1 MIKLLTDIQPFTKG
15 EVLTF
20 GREKDA
26 ELVSK
31 GMAVWVKVSDL
42 NYKIK

>member
-1 MIKLLTDIQPFTKG
+1 MIKLIQDVQPFSKG

-20 GREKDA
+20 GTEKDA
-26 ELVSK
+26 ELVSN

>member
-1 MIKLLTDIQPFTKG
+1 MIKLIQDVQPFTKG

-26 ELVSK
+26 ELVLK
-31 GMAVWVKVSDL
+31 GLAVWVKLQDL
-42 NYKIK
+42 DYKKK

>member
-1 MIKLLTDIQPFTKG
+1 MIKLLENVQPFAKG

-26 ELVSK
+26 ELVKK
-31 GMAVWVKVSDL
+31 GLAVWVKIKDL
-42 NYKIK
+42 DYKIK